1 MTKLLIVVSLD
12 PAGNT
17 VAPLRRRVGCSGEG
31 RSEKRVAVLDS
42 ERSQDR
48 NGCHGSKMG
57 QYCFAH
63 VWQEQAAAEARAS
76 AWMKCAVKT
85 EKLSTVENL
94 MDTQDI

>member
-1 MTKLLIVVSLD
+1 
-12 PAGNT
+12 
-17 VAPLRRRVGCSGEG
+17 
-31 RSEKRVAVLDS
+31 
-42 ERSQDR
+42 
-48 NGCHGSKMG
+48 MG